1 MRLSVFCRLAIV
13 ALSSVLPLTFV
24 GCLYL
29 LSEGARANY
38 RSQILISLIVLNL
51 LIYLAPLMSS
61 VSPGALL
68 LFLLFS
74 PVPYL
79 TAVLF
84 MEDDETSN
92 WLLILTMV
100 LAGLL
105 IFPVYVTHRS
115 YLYSIC
121 G

>member
-1 MRLSVFCRLAIV
+1 MV
-13 ALSSVLPLTFV
+13 ALSSVLPLTYV

-51 LIYLAPLMSS
+51 LIYLLPLMG
-61 VSPGALL
+61 VPPGPLL

-84 MEDDETSN
+84 MEDDEISN

-100 LAGLL
+100 LAALL
-105 IFPVYVTHRS
+105 IFPVYLTHLS
-115 YLYSIC
+115 YLYSMC